1 MKTLTLVLVL
11 LALPL
16 PSLAQGQTIWRCGAD
31 GRSYSATPCSEGLA
45 LQTDPSPSAA
55 EQAEARRV
63 ARIDERLAAQMRNDR
78 LRSEA
83 ASQRVALAGFQTT
96 MPGPAVRAGS
106 AKAAKAAKHHRPEAA
121 GTWRAAGPSSR
132 RAKG

>member
-1 MKTLTLVLVL
+1 MKTMTLVLVL

-16 PSLAQGQTIWRCGAD
+16 HGFAQGQSIWRCGAD
-31 GRSYSATPCSEGLA
+31 GRSYSATPCPEGRA
-45 LQTDPSPSAA
+45 LQTDPSPSAG
-55 EQAEARRV
+55 ELAEARRI
-63 ARIDERLAAQMRNDR
+63 ARIDERLAAQMRTDR
-78 LRSEA
+78 LRNEA

-96 MPGPAVRAGS
+96 MPGPAVKAGS
-106 AKAAKAAKHHRPEAA
+106 AKAAKTAKHHRPEAA